1 MTWNNLLLKLTRSGR
16 DVVSGESLLFG
27 HEGEIEVDSLSF
39 EVGTADDRSLE
50 DVLKSLQARDAEEL
64 EALKARRVKPLQD
77 GRTSLTKPTF
87 KSVKI
92 SKRFDSSSG
101 ALWTALRTQTKFS
114 DAVFCSFRRVEDSD
128 KLKTVPLLTIT
139 LKAVTV
145 QAIDLKMADQDRML
159 TVSEDIVLD
168 YEKISVA
175 YSPKSGT
182 FSFDHVLPAF

>member
-1 MTWNNLLLKLTRSGR
+1 MTWNNLLLKLTRSGK

-39 EVGTADDRSLE
+39 TVGTADDKSLE
-50 DVLKSLQARDAEEL
+50 DVLKSLQGKNAQEL
-64 EALKARRVKPLQD
+64 DDLKQRRVKPMQD
-77 GRTSLTKPTF
+77 GRTSLTKPMF

-92 SKRFDSSSG
+92 SKRFDCSSG

-128 KLKTVPLLTIT
+128 KLKTKPLLTIT

-145 QAIDLKMADQDRML
+145 QAIDLKMSEQDKL
-159 TVSEDIVLD
+159 LHVGEDVVLD